1 MRILRTAALAALLL
15 AAAAARA
22 GDLAKLPKALALPPG
37 DDSPGKVTF
46 SHDSHVDGAKPSC
59 VACHPRLFPMLKGS
73 ALPKGAI
80 THEKMEKGQLCGAC
94 HGKGKTAFDFSDDNC
109 QNCHAG

>member
-1 MRILRTAALAALLL
+1 MRILHSAIVAALFL
-15 AAAAARA
+15 AVAAARA
-22 GDLAKLPKALALPPG
+22 GDLPKLPKALSLPAG
-37 DDSPGKVTF
+37 EDSPGKVTF
-46 SHDSHVDGAKPSC
+46 NHDTHVDSAKPSC
-59 VACHPRLFPMLKGS
+59 LACHPRLFPMLKGS

-80 THEKMEKGQLCGAC
+80 THDKMEKGQLCGAC

>member
-1 MRILRTAALAALLL
+1 MRAFHLGVLTALLL
-15 AAAAARA
+15 AFAAARA
-22 GDLAKLPKALALPPG
+22 GDLPRLPKALPLPAG

-46 SHDSHVDGAKPSC
+46 NHDTHVDTAKPSC
-59 VACHPRLFPMLKGS
+59 VSCHPRQFPMLKGS

-80 THEKMEKGQLCGAC
+80 THEKMEKGQFCGAC
-94 HGKGKTAFDFSDDNC
+94 HGKGKAAFDFSDDNC